1 MARRGAYLQLA
12 HDCSPADPSRSVHEA
27 RIADL
32 NDDVPRG
39 KLRSLWTLVEKL
51 DRWGVEARGIERVMP
66 DERSQSC
73 EWQVAALSSD
83 GLTPSPA
90 PLVCFW
96 MWLAANMTIS
106 TFSLGTLSASVFELG
121 LRDAVLTILFFNLL
135 TSIPAAYFSTWGPKL
150 GALHPSIKGSRD

>member
-27 RIADL
+27 RIAEL

-73 EWQVAALSSD
+73 E
-83 GLTPSPA
+83 
-90 PLVCFW
+90 
-96 MWLAANMTIS
+96 
-106 TFSLGTLSASVFELG
+106 
-121 LRDAVLTILFFNLL
+121 
-135 TSIPAAYFSTWGPKL
+135 
-150 GALHPSIKGSRD
+150 